1 MTAKYIQIATQ
12 LIGQIEQQLIDSG
25 AKMPSL
31 RSFCQLHNIS
41 MTTALACYRYLEK
54 RDYLTPEYKK
64 GYYVQR
70 PLPQEGSG
78 IKRHTFPVF
87 KSAVCNIDKR
97 PEQRPV
103 ADSDY
108 SLATAQLD
116 AKLIDRDALAR
127 CLKAATKQAD
137 FNLLYDEIN
146 GSLALRKQ
154 LSGHFTQQGFAVN
167 ADELVI
173 TNGCLDA
180 VLIALETVS
189 QSGDVIAVSSPCYS
203 GLLDILTT
211 LGRAVIEIPS
221 TEHGMD
227 LMQLE
232 NALKNTGVKACL
244 FTANH
249 QNPTGHSLSHQQK
262 KAIAE
267 MGAKYHVPIIEDDVF
282 RELSHQRTVPL
293 PIKHYDQDG
302 WVMWCAS
309 VSKTLAPGLRIGWC
323 LPGRFTDKFI
333 QQRMVRT
340 LGVNQPIQLA
350 LAQYIAKGYY
360 TRHLHKVNRA
370 LRVISAQYISFLQTH
385 LPPQA
390 HVFPPSGGLVL
401 WLKLPKVNTQK
412 LAVTLAQQNVYVKA
426 GNMFS
431 TTTLY
436 QDCLRINMGNIPNQS
451 IYTQLGLLC
460 ELVCEQE
467 TIDGAGPID
476 TDTYLR

>member
-12 LIGQIEQQLIDSG
+12 LMGKIEQQLIDNG

-70 PLPQEGSG
+70 PVRLEGSG

-87 KSAVCNIDKR
+87 KSAVCSMDKR

-103 ADSDY
+103 VDSDY

-116 AKLIDRDALAR
+116 AQLIDRNALAK
-127 CLKAATKQAD
+127 CIKSVTKQVD
-137 FNLLYDEIN
+137 FNLLYDETSGNIV
-146 GSLALRKQ
+146 LREQ
-154 LSGHFTQQGFAVN
+154 LSDHFTQQGFAVS

-180 VLIALETVS
+180 VLISLETVS
-189 QSGDVIAVSSPCYS
+189 QPGDVIAVSSPCYS

-227 LMQLE
+227 LVQLE
-232 NALKNTGVKACL
+232 NTLKNTDVKACL

-262 KAIAE
+262 RAIAE
-267 MGAKYHVPIIEDDVF
+267 MGAKFRVPIIEDDVF

-293 PIKHYDQDG
+293 PIKHYDQHG

-323 LPGRFTDKFI
+323 LPGRFTNKFI
-333 QQRMVRT
+333 QQRMIRT

-360 TRHLHKVNRA
+360 TTHLNKVNRA
-370 LRVISAQYISFLQTH
+370 LRDISAQYITFLQAN
-385 LPPQA
+385 LPPLA
-390 HVFPPSGGLVL
+390 HVFAPSGGLVL
-401 WLKLPKVNTQK
+401 WLTLPKVNTQK
-412 LAVTLAQQNVYVKA
+412 LAASLAQQNVYVKT
-426 GNMFS
+426 GNLFS

-436 QDCLRINMGNIPNQS
+436 KDCLRINMGNIPNQS
-451 IYTQLGLLC
+451 IFTQLRLLC
-460 ELVCEQE
+460 QLACEQE
-467 TIDGAGPID
+467 NSDQKV
-476 TDTYLR
+476 